1 VKGCVLVIDDSPL
14 ARQVMV
20 AALRALGHTTREAAD
35 GERGLAHVR
44 PSPSA
49 VEPAVDV
56 VILDLL
62 MPVLDGFATLERL
75 KADPATAHVPV
86 IVVSGVEDRESL
98 VRCIELGATDH
109 LTKPFDRHVL
119 RARVASA
126 LAAKRLRDL
135 ELDHLR
141 QVEVVTRAAAAIEA
155 GRDELDPELADV
167 AARDDALGAL
177 GRQLQ
182 RLALEVAA
190 RERRLR
196 RELDALRIEVDAS
209 RVEARVEEVTGTS
222 YYRRLAADAEGL
234 RRLLRLGT
242 DGEVTG
248 DG

>member
-1 VKGCVLVIDDSPL
+1 VLVVDDSAL
-14 ARQVMV
+14 ARRVMV
-20 AALRALGHTTREAAD
+20 SALRALGYDTREAGD
-35 GERGLAHVR
+35 GAGGLALVR
-44 PSPSA
+44 ASVTGAGPS
-49 VEPAVDV
+49 VDV
-56 VILDLL
+56 VVLDLL

-86 IVVSGVEDRESL
+86 IVVSGVEDRDSL

-119 RARVASA
+119 RARVGSA

-155 GRDELDPELADV
+155 GREELDPELAAV

-182 RLALEVAA
+182 ELAIEVAA

-196 RELDALRIEVDAS
+196 RELDALRIEIDAG
-209 RVEARVEEVTGTS
+209 RVEARVEEVTATS
-222 YYRRLAADAEGL
+222 YYRQLAADAAGL
-234 RRLLRLGT
+234 RRLLRPDA
-242 DGEVTG
+242 DGEVPG
-248 DG
+248 GR